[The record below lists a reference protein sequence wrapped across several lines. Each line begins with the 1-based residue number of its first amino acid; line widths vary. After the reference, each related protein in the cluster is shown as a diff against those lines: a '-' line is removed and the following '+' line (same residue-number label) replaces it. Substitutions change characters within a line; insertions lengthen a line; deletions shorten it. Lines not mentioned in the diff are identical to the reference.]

1 MINFGAKRPC
11 RKIRA
16 RVNPKKGKNMKISNL
31 FKAVVILA
39 LGLNLHAKTIK
50 EGVLTVATEGTYAPF
65 SFYDEKGEL
74 TGYDVDV
81 ARAVAKKLN
90 LKIEFLTAPW
100 DAMLA
105 AFDAGKADAVF
116 NQVSITEERK
126 KKYEL
131 SEPYTVTY
139 GAIIVHKDNDSI
151 KSFADLNGKKNA
163 DSATSNWAKVAA
175 SYGAQNVTVDSFA
188 KSMELLIAGRVDSV
202 LRDNIVFLDFAKN
215 QPAAPVKIAAVGS
228 EKDYIGVAV
237 QKGNAELTE
246 QINKALAELKAE
258 GKLKEISQKYFGK
271 DVSE

>member
-1 MINFGAKRPC
+1 
-11 RKIRA
+11 
-16 RVNPKKGKNMKISNL
+16 MKISNL

-90 LKIEFLTAPW
+90 LKIEFKLGLKVEFVEAPW

-105 AFDAGKADAVF
+105 AFDAGKADVVF
-116 NQVSITEERK
+116 NQVSITDERK

-139 GAIIVHKDNDSI
+139 GAIIVRKDNDSI

-215 QPAAPVKIAAVGS
+215 QPAAPVKIAAVGN

-246 QINKALAELKAE
+246 RINKALAELKAE

>member
-1 MINFGAKRPC
+1 M
-11 RKIRA
+11 
-16 RVNPKKGKNMKISNL
+16 KNLLKSSL
-31 FKAVVILA
+31 LTLAGLAILTNA
-39 LGLNLHAKTIK
+39 NAKTIQ
-50 EGVLTVATEGTYAPF
+50 EGVLKVATEGTYSPY
-65 SFYDEKGEL
+65 SFHDEKGEL
-74 TGYDVDV
+74 TGYDVDI
-81 ARAVAKKLN
+81 AKAVADKLG
-90 LKIEFLTAPW
+90 LKVEFVEAPW

-105 AFDAGKADAVF
+105 AFDAGKADVVF
-116 NQVSITEERK
+116 NQVSITDERK

-139 GAIIVHKDNDSI
+139 GAIIVRKDNDSI

-202 LRDNIVFLDFAKN
+202 LRDNIVFLDFTKN
-215 QPAAPVKIAAVGS
+215 QPAAPVKIAAVGN

-246 QINKALAELKAE
+246 RINKALAELKAE